1 MPVPAELSRL
11 IELLGTPHVTPE
23 LEFVANV
30 AVAVGLALVGGWAAM
45 RLGLPA
51 VVGYVIAGIAIGPF
65 TPGFVGDQARINA
78 LAELGIVLLLFA
90 LGVEMSIRE
99 VRRLGRILAVG
110 SVTQVAGATAAV
122 ALLAAVLG
130 FDARSAIVMGM
141 AISICSTLVLVKM
154 LAARAEERSL
164 HGRTASG
171 WGVAQDLMTV
181 IFIVALPSL
190 AGEDPLVP
198 LLVSVVKA
206 VVFLGLSYLAGTRLL
221 PPIFAAV
228 AGIGSSEL
236 FLLTVFGTALLAAV
250 TSSIIFG
257 LSLALGA
264 FVAGLVVSES
274 ELSHQSAAAVVP
286 FRDLFAVMFFVSVG
300 MLVDPATLA
309 AFLPTILLLLAVA
322 AAAKWLL
329 ASGVSY
335 VLGLPARTAILIGGA
350 LVNAGE
356 FTLLLGNA
364 AVSAGVLGPAG
375 YAVVLGVAVASILI
389 ASPAFSLAHRV
400 AALVDERI
408 ARRHLEAAVAG
419 AGSRPSGDGF
429 AAVGAGKGLTDGE
442 SEELASG
449 PGVSAAL
456 ERHVLVLGAGG
467 VGSLVARGLLTRGFT
482 PIVVDRDQRRLAQ
495 LASLGAVTIFGD
507 AADPAILRIGLG
519 PTTRLVVVALPDQAT
534 IRLAVERLHRL
545 APDAEVVTRVRG
557 TSMLHEL
564 RRLGVH
570 RFVEPETEAGVELT
584 RQALQRLGVSSH
596 ELGYIVQGLRRL
608 SYGA

>member
-1 MPVPAELSRL
+1 MPGPAELSRL
-11 IELLGTPHVTPE
+11 IELLGPPRVTPE

-30 AVAVGLALVGGWAAM
+30 AVAVGLALAGGWLAV
-45 RLGLPA
+45 RFGLPA
-51 VVGYVIAGIAIGPF
+51 VVGYVVAGIALGPF
-65 TPGFVGDQARINA
+65 TPGFVADRERINA

-99 VRRLGRILAVG
+99 VRRLGRILSVG

-122 ALLAAVLG
+122 AVVATALG

-154 LAARAEERSL
+154 LAANAEERSL

-181 IFIVALPSL
+181 VFIVALPSL
-190 AGEDPLVP
+190 AGADPLLP
-198 LLVSVVKA
+198 LLVAVAKA
-206 VVFLGLSYLAGTRLL
+206 LVFLVLSYIAGTRLL
-221 PPIFAAV
+221 PPIFATV
-228 AGIGSSEL
+228 AAIGSSEL

-250 TSSIIFG
+250 VSSVVFG

-264 FVAGLVVSES
+264 FVAGLLVSES
-274 ELSHQSAAAVVP
+274 EVSHQSAAAVVP

-309 AFLPTILLLLAVA
+309 ALLPTIVLILAVA
-322 AAAKWLL
+322 VAAKWLL

-335 VLGLPARTAILIGGA
+335 LLGLPARTASLVGGA

-364 AVSAGVLGPAG
+364 GLDTGVLDQDG

-389 ASPAFSLAHRV
+389 ASPAFSAAHRI
-400 AALVDERI
+400 ATSVDERI
-408 ARRHLEAAVAG
+408 ARRRLAAPADASASRSGGGSESPGAATSTGPAG
-419 AGSRPSGDGF
+419 GDREEVRSGR
-429 AAVGAGKGLTDGE
+429 AAATLG
-442 SEELASG
+442 
-449 PGVSAAL
+449 
-456 ERHVLVLGAGG
+456 RHVLVLGAGG
-467 VGSLVARGLLTRGFT
+467 VGSLVARGLLARGFT
-482 PIVVDRDQRRLAQ
+482 PIVVDRDRRRLEQ

-507 AADPAILRIGLG
+507 AADPAILRVGLAR
-519 PTTRLVVVALPDQAT
+519 TTRLVVVALPDQAT
-534 IRLAVERLHRL
+534 IRLAVERLQRL

-557 TSMLHEL
+557 SSMIREL

-596 ELGYIVQGLRRL
+596 ELGYIIQGLRRL